1 MFDDIFNEKDMV
13 NLQAILQNNN
23 KTITCAE
30 SCTGGLIASHIT
42 QISGSSNI
50 FKGSIVTYSN
60 DIKQQELNVSKDT
73 MIKYGVVSCEVV
85 EQMVKGVAKKFN
97 AEYAIAVSGIAGPN
111 GGTKNKPVGM
121 VCFAILTSNN
131 EIKSNTLYLKGT
143 RKSIQLEASKII
155 LKEIYKFIKNI
166 LDK

>member
-30 SCTGGLIASHIT
+30 SCTGGLIASLIT

-85 EQMVKGVAKKFN
+85 VQMV
-97 AEYAIAVSGIAGPN
+97 
-111 GGTKNKPVGM
+111 
-121 VCFAILTSNN
+121 
-131 EIKSNTLYLKGT
+131 
-143 RKSIQLEASKII
+143 
-155 LKEIYKFIKNI
+155 
-166 LDK
+166 